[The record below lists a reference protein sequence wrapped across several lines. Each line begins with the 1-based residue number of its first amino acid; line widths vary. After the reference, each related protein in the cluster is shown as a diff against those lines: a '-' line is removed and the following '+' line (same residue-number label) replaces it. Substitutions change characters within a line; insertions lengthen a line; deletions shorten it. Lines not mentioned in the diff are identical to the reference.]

1 MITMKTI
8 SLFEATSRLKDHI
21 ELWEE
26 NKFWVTAEI
35 KSVNFHPSGHIY
47 LELIEKATASDNTL
61 AEARA
66 TIWRNV
72 AGKIVSKLM
81 LKAGIKVLLHAS
93 FNYSQRYGLSINVTD
108 IDPTYTLGD
117 LERRKKEIIER
128 LTIGGLIDRNRHLS
142 LHVPAKRIA
151 VISSATAA
159 GYTDFINTLN
169 GNRYNFRF
177 YTKLFNAVMQGDDAE
192 ESIIRAL
199 TMIPTERFDAVAIIR
214 GGGAS
219 TDLLT
224 FDSEALATACAR
236 FNLPIITGIGHQ
248 RDTSIVDMVAYH
260 NAITPTAVA
269 EYFISNMLELQNRLN
284 EINAELSTA
293 ATIYVRQA
301 KMHLDNL
308 GNGMARAT
316 GMALRL
322 YFRQTESLRRE
333 IESAAVLTFRRCKEQ
348 IVALNHRLNE
358 SAVMQCQSYR
368 RELISLERQIELVDP
383 KNILRKG
390 YSLTLHKG
398 KPINDPTQLQSGDEI
413 QTIFHNGKIV
423 SVVRGE
429 N

>member
-1 MITMKTI
+1 MKTI

-21 ELWEE
+21 ELWDE

-35 KSVNFHPSGHIY
+35 KSINFHPSGHIY
-47 LELIEKATASDNTL
+47 LELIEKATKSDNTL

-142 LHVPAKRIA
+142 LNIPAKRIA

-177 YTKLFNAVMQGDDAE
+177 YTKLFNAVMQGDEAE
-192 ESIIRAL
+192 ESIIKAL

-219 TDLLT
+219 TDLLA

-316 GMALRL
+316 EMALRL

-358 SAVMQCQSYR
+358 SAVMQCQAYR
-368 RELISLERQIELVDP
+368 RELISLERQIELIDP